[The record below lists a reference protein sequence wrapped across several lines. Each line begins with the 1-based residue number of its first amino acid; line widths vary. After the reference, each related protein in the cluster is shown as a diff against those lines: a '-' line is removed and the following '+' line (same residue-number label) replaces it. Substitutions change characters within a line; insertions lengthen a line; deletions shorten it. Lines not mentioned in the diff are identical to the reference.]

1 MEELPLSAFNS
12 DSPVQLKLH
21 LLQLNCKRLTLP
33 ASWVRAQTLL
43 LPEGVSRS
51 FLGPENLGMVVDVGR
66 GQNRCGGGAEIS
78 APYTRESFRNP
89 ESLRGSAQ
97 QPPPI

>member
-12 DSPVQLKLH
+12 DSQVQVKLH
-21 LLQLNCKRLTLP
+21 LLRLNCKRLSSLP
-33 ASWVRAQTLL
+33 SWVRAWTLL

-66 GQNRCGGGAEIS
+66 EQNRCRGGAEIS
-78 APYTRESFRNP
+78 APYTRESNKWNHA
-89 ESLRGSAQ
+89 EIQ
-97 QPPPI
+97 KV